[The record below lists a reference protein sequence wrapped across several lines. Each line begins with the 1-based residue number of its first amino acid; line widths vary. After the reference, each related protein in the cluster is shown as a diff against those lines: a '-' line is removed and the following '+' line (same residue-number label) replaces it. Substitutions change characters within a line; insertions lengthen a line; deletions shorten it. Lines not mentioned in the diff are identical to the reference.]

1 MPRSAKSDVLA
12 ALKTVADVAP
22 DGLDE
27 RDLAE
32 RTGVYT
38 SGKRLFRLANVALT
52 ARAAGDDKTG
62 AAWARKL
69 VKKYGRTIQSAPL
82 AKQPKQVVPS
92 VSPPVAQP
100 EQRAAS

>member
-1 MPRSAKSDVLA
+1 VSA
-12 ALKTVADVAP
+12 
-22 DGLDE
+22 
-27 RDLAE
+27 
-32 RTGVYT
+32 T
-38 SGKRLFRLANVALT
+38 SSHY
-52 ARAAGDDKTG
+52 
-62 AAWARKL
+62 AWARKL